1 MTENTNHKAQR
12 LNIEAAK
19 RVVATVKTTLGP
31 MGMDKMMVDGGGNV
45 IVTNDGATILRELD
59 SAHPAAKMLVEV
71 AKVQETNCYDG
82 TTSSVVLAGQLLSN
96 AETLFAKGLH
106 PNIIGRGYS
115 DALRMVLEELPVLET
130 LPDVSGKGSKRT
142 DSPRLTDIASTA
154 ITGKSLEAATDA
166 VAELCVKTIEA
177 VGDVKDVRVLAAP
190 GGSLQDSYLFEGVVI
205 NKDVVT
211 TDGQFTDTESL
222 SALLINSGLE
232 EQKQDGNVQVQV
244 DATSYGAVKNA
255 GREHL
260 LEAAQ
265 RIEAAQPDIVFVRDG
280 VHDTVVQ
287 YLRKRNIFVV
297 RRVPES
303 TMKRL
308 GNEFGSKPYHMAED
322 GMDVSRAVVDRRRY
336 NDVDYLFVASD
347 IASSEATLV
356 LFGATQSTLDEVQR
370 GFDDALGVVSLIH
383 NGDRLCYGGGT
394 AYLELA
400 SRLRSR
406 ASEVGGRGQMAIDA
420 FADALEIIPS
430 TIAENAGHSGLDTV
444 LAMRHE
450 GYGYGPDVHNGGIV
464 HMAKWRVYEP
474 ETLVRSAITT
484 ATEVTTAMLRIDDII
499 GRKEG

>member
-82 TTSSVVLAGQLLSN
+82 TTSSVVLAGQMLSN
-96 AETLFAKGLH
+96 AETLFDKGLH

-115 DALRMVLEELPVLET
+115 DALRMVLEELPDLEQ
-130 LPDVSGKGSKRT
+130 PR
-142 DSPRLTDIASTA
+142 SPELSHVASTA
-154 ITGKSLEAATDA
+154 ITGKSLEAATAA

-232 EQKQDGNVQVQV
+232 EQKQEGNVQVQV

-308 GNEFGSKPYHMAED
+308 GNEFGSEPYHVAEE
-322 GMDVSRAVVDRRRY
+322 GMSVSRVVVDRRRY

-370 GFDDALGVVSLIH
+370 GFDDALGVVSLVH
-383 NGDRLCYGGGT
+383 NGDRLCYGGGS

-450 GYGYGPDVHNGGIV
+450 GYGYAPDVHNGGIA
-464 HMAKWRVYEP
+464 HMGKWRVYEP

-484 ATEVTTAMLRIDDII
+484 ATEVTTAILRIDDII